1 MVSWWFSL
9 LFVVPA
15 LILMGMG
22 IASLFGDDAS
32 ASDVHITVTDS
43 ASGNPLPGAIVTVG
57 DQQATANDK
66 GVAKIKRP
74 KDPATIVVQ
83 AVNYEAVHGTIDKST
98 KTKQAVALRSTTVT
112 GVLTDSATGAPVA
125 NARVVVVTAEGPTEL
140 NAVTGADGSYSL
152 NNVPTGAS
160 LQFDASGYQRLVQPV
175 NNAPQV
181 NGALVAQVEP
191 TPSPTN
197 TPETAQTEETP
208 EATQVADDTSNLT
221 PPPDTVKGIYLSA
234 NGAADS
240 ATLDEIIDLANT
252 TELNAVVLDIKEG
265 YVWYDTQVGFF
276 KDADAVDPVYDVQAV
291 LKKLHDNG
299 IYVIARLVV
308 FNDPIVAQAY
318 PELAIPSVDGGSWLG
333 ADGQPWVNPFKKEL
347 WQANIDLAVEAAQLG
362 FDEIQYDYIR
372 FPSDG
377 DLAKMNF
384 DNEYTFDDR
393 VGAING
399 FLEESLPQVHAAGA
413 WQSADV
419 FGIIALY
426 DDDQGIGQYLPEIY
440 KHVDFVSPMVYPSH
454 FTADSIDV
462 GGTPNDYPGEVIEIS
477 MNGALN
483 LMDNQAGKLRP
494 WLQDFSLGGM
504 SAYGPDQVRAQID
517 AAEAAGVE
525 GWLLWNTGG
534 GTSNGAALDPE

>member
-1 MVSWWFSL
+1 
-9 LFVVPA
+9 
-15 LILMGMG
+15 
-22 IASLFGDDAS
+22 
-32 ASDVHITVTDS
+32 
-43 ASGNPLPGAIVTVG
+43 
-57 DQQATANDK
+57 
-66 GVAKIKRP
+66 
-74 KDPATIVVQ
+74 
-83 AVNYEAVHGTIDKST
+83 
-98 KTKQAVALRSTTVT
+98 
-112 GVLTDSATGAPVA
+112 
-125 NARVVVVTAEGPTEL
+125 
-140 NAVTGADGSYSL
+140 
-152 NNVPTGAS
+152 
-160 LQFDASGYQRLVQPV
+160 
-175 NNAPQV
+175 
-181 NGALVAQVEP
+181 
-191 TPSPTN
+191 
-197 TPETAQTEETP
+197 
-208 EATQVADDTSNLT
+208 
-221 PPPDTVKGIYLSA
+221 VKGIYLSST
-234 NGAADS
+234 GAADS
-240 ATLDEIIDLANT
+240 ATLDEIINLANT

-265 YVWYDTQVGFF
+265 YVWYDTQVAFF

-299 IYVIARLVV
+299 IYVIGRLVV

-318 PELAIPSVDGGSWLG
+318 PELAIPSVDGGAWLG
-333 ADGQPWVNPFKKEL
+333 ADGQPWVNPFKQEL

-384 DNEYTFDDR
+384 DNDYKFEDR

-399 FLEESLPQVHAAGA
+399 FLEESLPRVHAAGA

-483 LMDNQAGKLRP
+483 LMDDQAGKLRP

-525 GWLLWNTGG
+525 GWLLWNTGS